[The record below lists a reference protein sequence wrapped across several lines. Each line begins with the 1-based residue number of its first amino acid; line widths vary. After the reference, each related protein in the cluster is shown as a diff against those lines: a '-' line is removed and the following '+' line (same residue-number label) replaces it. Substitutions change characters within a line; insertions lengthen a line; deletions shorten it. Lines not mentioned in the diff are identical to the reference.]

1 MFGFSKKNNSY
12 KIEYDVETQSPVIK
26 CSICNGERIAGF
38 KDKHT
43 GRFTEVM
50 LIRNDSDLEKFMKT
64 YGLTSVSKEY

>member
-43 GRFTEVM
+43 GHFTEVM